1 MSEHL
6 LAVNINSFQR
16 IALDTVPDLLRLS
29 FLAGRQIDRVL
40 FYSSGLNSDLGR
52 FSILS
57 LDPLFKLDS
66 SIEFNEMLK
75 SLFSLKEF
83 KDIADIPI
91 PLFSGWMN
99 YECVR
104 FLERIEP
111 AKKNTIEVPDFHFV
125 FSDSFLVVDNF
136 EKKAELILL
145 ETDISKNTVEER
157 KNQYLEELAMPVPE
171 QMFDFSGVR
180 ADALISKK
188 EYHDSVAKIRRLI
201 GEGSVYQVNFTYPL
215 KVETDIPSWVLFY
228 KYLTKNHADFA
239 AFINGE
245 KIEVLS
251 ISPECF
257 YRVRNGNEVSSFP
270 IKGTIKKGGNDKEN
284 SDLKLELKNSE
295 KDYAELAMIV
305 DLVRNDIGKHAVP
318 GSVKVDYHAELME
331 FPTLLHLVSKI
342 SGKIEKNK
350 QIELFRSLF
359 PGGSITGAPKIS
371 AMNIISQLEKHRRNI
386 YTGTIGFT
394 GLNGDTVFNIP
405 IRTIQRSGNTLIYS
419 TGGGIT
425 WGSDPEKE
433 FEETLIKAKAF
444 LNIFEDPEIIFE

>member
-1 MSEHL
+1 MSIV
-6 LAVNINSFQR
+6 VNIKLIQ
-16 IALDTVPDLLRLS
+16 IVKLDLVPDLLRLS
-29 FLAGRQIDRVL
+29 FLAGRQMDRVL
-40 FYSSGLNSDLGR
+40 FYSSGLDPDLGR
-52 FSILS
+52 FSILV
-57 LDPLFKLDS
+57 LNPLFELDS
-66 SIEFNEMLK
+66 SIKFDDMINV
-75 SLFSLKEF
+75 LFSLKEF

-91 PLFSGWMN
+91 PLFSGWIN

-125 FSDSFLVVDNF
+125 FSDSFLVIDNF
-136 EKKAELILL
+136 DKKAELILL
-145 ETDISKNTVEER
+145 ETDVSKNTLEER
-157 KNQYLEELAMPVPE
+157 KDKYLEEIATPVPE
-171 QMFDFSGVR
+171 QIFDFSGVK
-180 ADALISKK
+180 AQAMISKK

-239 AFINGE
+239 AFINSE

-257 YRVRNGNEVSSFP
+257 YRVKNGAEVSSFP
-270 IKGTIKKGGNDKEN
+270 IKGTIRKGENDKEN
-284 SDLKLELKNSE
+284 NELKLEIQSSE
-295 KDYAELAMIV
+295 KDRAELAMIV
-305 DLVRNDIGKHAVP
+305 DLVRNDIGKLAAA
-318 GSVKVDYHAELME
+318 GSVKVEYHAEIME
-331 FPTLLHLVSKI
+331 FPTLFHLVSKI
-342 SGKIEKNK
+342 SGKIEKHD

-371 AMNIISQLEKHRRNI
+371 AMNIISQLEKYRRNI
-386 YTGTIGFT
+386 YTGAIGFT

-405 IRTIQRSGNTLIYS
+405 IRTIQRSGSTLIYS

-444 LNIFEDPEIIFE
+444 LNIFEDPEIVF